1 MKYIT
6 WILTALLLLCL
17 APMPYSFYQ
26 LFRFVAMILF
36 GILAYRYW
44 VENNKPIAVTF
55 GALVL
60 LFQPFAKISLGREM
74 WNIVDI
80 VVAIGLILLWLYE
93 RRTKS
98 KGGA

>member
-1 MKYIT
+1 MMKYIT

-36 GILAYRYW
+36 GVLAYQYW
-44 VENNKPIAVTF
+44 TDSTKPIAITF
-55 GALVL
+55 CALAL
-60 LFQPFAKISLGREM
+60 LFQPFAKISLSRDM

-93 RRTKS
+93 RKI
-98 KGGA
+98 KK